1 MDTNRFLI
9 TDELW
14 ARIQWLALGKETD
27 RGRTGANNRL
37 FIEAV
42 LHVARTGLPWRDL
55 PPSFGPWN
63 SNYQRFA
70 RWAKKGVWNQIF
82 DALSQHGDYDTVMLD
97 STIVRAHQHAAGAL
111 KKRAIKQLGG
121 LAEALQQRSTSSLMQ
136 KAG

>member
-9 TDELW
+9 SDELW
-14 ARIQWLALGKETD
+14 AKIQWLVPGKESD
-27 RGRTGANNRL
+27 PGRTGADNRL

-55 PPSFGPWN
+55 PPGFGPWN

-82 DALSQHGDYDTVMLD
+82 DALSQHGNYETVMLD

-111 KKRAIKQLGG
+111 KKTVVKQL
-121 LAEALQQRSTSSLMQ
+121 AALVEELQLRSTSSPMHA
-136 KAG
+136 AG